1 MESGGNYSAVSPS
14 GMYRGAYQMDNDFW
28 VTYGNDDSLAGH
40 HETASPAA
48 QDAAAARGLRARGLA
63 PWPQAV
69 EECA

>member
-1 MESGGNYSAVSPS
+1 
-14 GMYRGAYQMDNDFW
+14 MYRGAYQMDNDFW